1 MALVTGGALVAGIVL
16 VAYLLLSQS
25 GGSTGP
31 DVDLREPTTD
41 VPVGLIDGR
50 ALGTAGAPVTLEIWS
65 DFQCPACGRFAQE
78 VEPRLISQFVTPGT
92 LRLVY
97 RDFAFLGERAGGSY
111 DESVEAA
118 TAARC
123 AADQGRFWVYHGYLF
138 ANQRGE
144 NEGAFRVEVLDAIAA
159 AIGLDRATFAACR
172 EGDPA
177 RAATRS
183 ETAEGG
189 AKGVHFTPTLA
200 LQGRLL
206 DPTPSYAKLATL
218 IGAAAAGPV
227 NP

>member
-16 VAYLLLSQS
+16 VAFLLLSQP

-31 DVDLREPTTD
+31 DVDLREPVTEA
-41 VPVGLIDGR
+41 PVGLADGR
-50 ALGTAGAPVTLEIWS
+50 ALGVADAPVSLEIWS
-65 DFQCPACGRFAQE
+65 DFQCPACGLYAQE

-97 RDFAFLGERAGGSY
+97 RDFAFLGERGGASY

-123 AADQGRFWVYHGYLF
+123 AADQGRFWPYHAYLF

-144 NEGAFRVEVLDAIAA
+144 NEGAFRAEVLDAIAA
-159 AIGLDRATFAACR
+159 AVGLDRAAFAACR

-183 ETAEGG
+183 ETAEGE
-189 AKGVHFTPTLA
+189 AQGVYFTPTLS

-206 DPTPSYAKLATL
+206 DPTPSYDGLATL
-218 IGAAAAGPV
+218 IRAAAGPV
-227 NP
+227 TP